1 MSDSYSNRQIW
12 IRGLFI
18 FTALVLA
25 VNALYIQLIDSTYR
39 QKAEATTI
47 DEYVIYP
54 SRGVIYDRNDRLLV
68 HNDPTYDLMVTYNQV
83 SKKMDTLAFCELLG
97 ITRDYFEKT
106 LEKNWRDP
114 RYSKSVPFVFVSK
127 VSAQKF
133 AQFQERLY
141 EFPGFSAR
149 LRHARGYPHTNA
161 AHVIGYIR
169 EVDQADINKNKE
181 VYASG
186 DYIGAGG
193 LESAY
198 EALLKGEKGSK
209 LMLKDN
215 LGREVGFLEGSTD
228 LDPVSGN
235 NLTSSLDLE
244 LQAYG
249 ELLMQNKIGSIVAIE
264 PATGEVLAMVSTPNY
279 DPNELSIDRERGEAY
294 KRLVEDPNLPLFDR
308 SIMAQYPPGSL
319 FKPIIALIGLE
330 TGAITPEK
338 VVSCPGAYFFG
349 GMRLTGCHG
358 HPTCYNVQTGIQYSC
373 NAYFVTVFRDIVDK
387 AGGFYNPQ
395 AGLDIFNS
403 YLDQFNV
410 GKVTGI
416 DIPREKG
423 GFYPSSEFYNQHF
436 GKQQAGQKWNSIW
449 IRSLGIG
456 QGELLLTNLQ
466 MANLA
471 AIIANRGH
479 YYRPHLIKAINGD
492 EKAVELAA
500 YKEKH
505 EINIQDKYFEL
516 VIDGMEQV
524 VQAGTA
530 RVANIPGVSVCGKT
544 GTAENPH
551 GEDHSIFFAFAP
563 KYNPEIAI
571 AVYVENAGFGGV
583 YAAPIA
589 SLMIEKYIN
598 GSIDPTRE
606 YLEKRMLEANLMPI
620 LP

>member
-1 MSDSYSNRQIW
+1 MSDSFSKRQIW
-12 IRGLFI
+12 IRGLF
-18 FTALVLA
+18 TVAALILA
-25 VNALYIQLIDSTYR
+25 GRAMQIQLIDPTYR

-54 SRGVIYDRNDRLLV
+54 SRGVIYDRWGKLIV

-83 SKKMDTLAFCELLG
+83 DKQMDTLAFCNLLG
-97 ITRDYFEKT
+97 ITRDHFEKT

-114 RYSKSVPFVFVSK
+114 RFSKSVPFVFLSK
-127 VSAQKF
+127 VSASKF

-169 EVDQADINKNKE
+169 EVDQAE
-181 VYASG
+181 VKQSEGVYTPG

-193 LESAY
+193 LERAY
-198 EALLKGEKGSK
+198 EALLKGEKGRK

-215 LGREVGFLEGSTD
+215 LGREVGFLEGPSD
-228 LDPVSGN
+228 LDPVSGS

-249 ELLMQNKIGSIVAIE
+249 EWLMQNKIGSIVAIE
-264 PATGEVLAMVSTPNY
+264 PATGQVLAMVSTPNY

-294 KRLVEDPNLPLFDR
+294 KQLVEDPNLPLFDR

-349 GMRLTGCHG
+349 GMRLTGCHN

-373 NAYFVTVFRDIVDK
+373 NAYFVSVFRDIVDK
-387 AGGFYNPQ
+387 AGGFYKPQ
-395 AGLDIFNS
+395 EGLNIFNS
-403 YLDQFNV
+403 YLEQFNI

-416 DIPREKG
+416 DIPREKE
-423 GFYPSSEFYNQHF
+423 GFCPTSTFYDKHF
-436 GKQQAGQKWNSIW
+436 NKQQPGQMWNSIW

-471 AIIANRGH
+471 AIIANRG
-479 YYRPHLIKAINGD
+479 YYYKPHLIKAVDGD
-492 EKAVELAA
+492 ESADALKAYGIKQKV
-500 YKEKH
+500 
-505 EINIQDKYFEL
+505 NIQEKYFEL

-530 RVANIPGVSVCGKT
+530 RVAQIPGIAVCGKT

-563 KYNPEIAI
+563 KYNPQIAI

-598 GSIDPTRE
+598 RSINPARE
-606 YLEKRMLEANLMPI
+606 YLEKRMLEANLMPK